1 MNNVTYAL
9 ALALG
14 CAGMPAFA
22 ANAAEENAVAYVQV
36 KLEIL
41 ANESLIWGALAL
53 SNHLNMNLKESEI
66 LAKDEV
72 WRSEI
77 GTKDPSLINAIA
89 NSAASDYLRMM
100 VDESGGRITEIIVMD
115 ATGLNAAVS
124 NITSDYWQGDEE
136 KFSETF
142 PKWPGAVHEG
152 EIEFDESANI
162 YQQQIS
168 LTLVDPAIRFP
179 VGAVTFGVDAA
190 AFN

>member
-14 CAGMPAFA
+14 CAGLPAFA
-22 ANAAEENAVAYVQV
+22 ADAAEENAVAYVQA

-53 SNHLNMNLKESEI
+53 SNHQNKNLDEQEI
-66 LAKDEV
+66 LAKDEL
-72 WRSEI
+72 WRSQV

-89 NSAASDYLRMM
+89 NSAASEYLRSMIR
-100 VDESGGRITEIIVMD
+100 ESGGRITEIIVMD
-115 ATGLNAAVS
+115 GTGLNAAIS
-124 NITSDYWQGDEE
+124 NVTSDYWQGDEE

-142 PKWPGAVHEG
+142 PKGPGAVHEA

-168 LTLVDPAIRFP
+168 VTLVDPTTRFP

>member
-14 CAGMPAFA
+14 CAGLPAFA
-22 ANAAEENAVAYVQV
+22 ADAAEENAVAYVQA

-53 SNHLNMNLKESEI
+53 SNHQNKNLDEQEI
-66 LAKDEV
+66 LAKDEL
-72 WRSEI
+72 WRSQV

-89 NSAASDYLRMM
+89 NSAASEYLRSMIS
-100 VDESGGRITEIIVMD
+100 ESGGRITEIIVMD
-115 ATGLNAAVS
+115 GTGLNAAIS
-124 NITSDYWQGDEE
+124 NVTSDYWQGDEE

-142 PKWPGAVHEG
+142 PKGPGAVHEA

-168 LTLVDPAIRFP
+168 VTLVDPTTRFP